1 MATSPVITGTPL
13 RASSIPILD
22 LIDRAC
28 REHGIAVTTFGKR
41 AVGDKRFVLDL
52 RNGRTPR
59 PATEAR
65 VLRFIETLEA

>member
-1 MATSPVITGTPL
+1 MIVTEIE
-13 RASSIPILD
+13 
-22 LIDRAC
+22 RAC
-28 REHGIAVTTFGKR
+28 REHGIAVTTFGKL

-65 VLRFIETLEA
+65 VLRFIESLEVVQ